1 MFEIAFTSC
10 IFVGWIVSVCA
21 HEFGHALIA
30 YWGGDTSVKDKG
42 YLTFNP
48 LKYTD
53 LQLSLVLPLIFLLLG
68 GIPLPGGA
76 VYINQHQLRN
86 RWWQSAVSL
95 AGPVA
100 TLLFAGGLSL
110 ILRQIPG
117 GTAVLAPASLER
129 LFSAGDSS
137 SFQAILQENW
147 LAYSLYLLI
156 ILEIA
161 ALVLNLLP
169 IPPLDGYGVFQPW
182 LPQAWQQQLRGFSRY
197 GFLLVFAAFWLVP
210 AVGRFFWAFVFLFTA
225 SLFQFPLEPLF
236 STFIVTYH
244 IFQAGSRPLLVAL
257 IVVAVI
263 VTQVQKRRQADRS
276 GQPRSGRST
285 PTPRRPRIPPQ
296 PPQVHLATVD
306 AALAALTDPDEAAS
320 TDPSQSLTDPDVAP
334 GSISGGNGADR
345 LDSSPASDTT
355 PGQSDRAAL
364 LLRRAM
370 ILLRLGQSAAA
381 LAALQQSLQA
391 NPNQAKVWY
400 ELGQLQRQQQ
410 QQIAALEAF
419 QEAIELDPAFGGV
432 WYEMGL
438 TQLELGQLEPAL
450 QSFKALEAVLPRLA
464 LAPYLQGVTLGH
476 LQRWKAALVAFD
488 RALSLNPH
496 WADLWFDRGFVLMQL
511 GQYEGAL
518 LSLDRGLDRD
528 PDRLLA
534 YYNKAC
540 CYSQRGEADRALEF
554 LHIVLAGDG
563 PQGSGT
569 DSLRARALTDPLLE
583 PLRSHPQFP
592 H

>member
-1 MFEIAFTSC
+1 VFEIGFTSC

-53 LQLSLVLPLIFLLLG
+53 LQLSLVLPLVFLLLG

-95 AGPVA
+95 AGPMA

-117 GTAVLAPASLER
+117 GAEVLDPTTLENLFSSGNGGNFQAVL
-129 LFSAGDSS
+129 
-137 SFQAILQENW
+137 QANW
-147 LAYSLYLLI
+147 LPYSLYLLI
-156 ILEIA
+156 ILEVA

-169 IPPLDGYGVFQPW
+169 IPPLDGYGVLQPW
-182 LPQAWQQQLRGFSRY
+182 LPQSWQQQLRVFSRY

-210 AVGRFFWAFVFLFTA
+210 DVGRFFWAFVFLLTA
-225 SLFQFPLEPLF
+225 LLLQLPLNSLFN
-236 STFIVTYH
+236 TFIVTYQ

-257 IVVAVI
+257 IIVAVI
-263 VTQVQKRRQADRS
+263 LNQIHQRRQADRS
-276 GQPRSGRST
+276 GQPRSRRSV
-285 PTPRRPRIPPQ
+285 PVPRRPRIPPQ
-296 PPQVHLATVD
+296 PPQAHLATVD
-306 AALAALTDPDEAAS
+306 AALAALSDPD
-320 TDPSQSLTDPDVAP
+320 
-334 GSISGGNGADR
+334 
-345 LDSSPASDTT
+345 PASDTT
-355 PGQSDRAAL
+355 PNQPDRAEL

-381 LAALQQSLQA
+381 LAALQQSIQA

-400 ELGQLQRQQQ
+400 ELGRLQRQQQ
-410 QQIAALEAF
+410 QPIAALEAF
-419 QEAIELDPAFGGV
+419 QAAIELDPACGVV
-432 WYEMGL
+432 WYDMGL

-450 QSFKALEAVLPRLA
+450 QSFKALEAVLPQLP
-464 LAPYLQGVTLGH
+464 LAPYLQGVTWGH
-476 LQRWKAALVAFD
+476 LQQWNAALMAFD
-488 RALSLNPH
+488 RALGLNPH

-511 GQYEGAL
+511 SQYEGAL
-518 LSLDRGLDRD
+518 LSLDRGLDGD

-534 YYNKAC
+534 YYHKAC
-540 CYSQRGEADRALEF
+540 CYSQRGEADLALEF
-554 LHIVLAGDG
+554 LHIALAGDG
-563 PQGSGT
+563 PAVPGAET
-569 DSLRARALTDPLLE
+569 LRARALADPLLE
-583 PLRSHPQFP
+583 PLRSHPRFP
-592 H
+592 Q